1 MALLNCPECNHEVS
15 EYAEKC
21 PNCGYPITDYV
32 KQYKREQ
39 ILTQI
44 DFEKLPENIEC
55 PVCGVSR
62 PKKVTYEA
70 GMYCTICGSDLS
82 DIDKLKEENEK
93 HVEERMKQQER
104 ERIAKLPKCPTCGS
118 TDLRK
123 ITASEKAT
131 SSVLFGLFGN
141 KRKKQFHCNSC
152 GYEW

>member
-21 PNCGYPITDYV
+21 PHCGYPLTDYA
-32 KQYKREQ
+32 KKYKREQ
-39 ILTQI
+39 LL
-44 DFEKLPENIEC
+44 KNIEIPEEIIC
-55 PVCGVSR
+55 PLCGHQN
-62 PKKVTYEA
+62 KKNRLSETQMHCETCEA
-70 GMYCTICGSDLS
+70 DLS
-82 DIDKLKEENEK
+82 NLEAL
-93 HVEERMKQQER
+93 EERKRQYQEQQKR
-104 ERIAKLPKCPTCGS
+104 EQTAKLPKCPTCGS

-123 ITASEKAT
+123 ITATEKAT